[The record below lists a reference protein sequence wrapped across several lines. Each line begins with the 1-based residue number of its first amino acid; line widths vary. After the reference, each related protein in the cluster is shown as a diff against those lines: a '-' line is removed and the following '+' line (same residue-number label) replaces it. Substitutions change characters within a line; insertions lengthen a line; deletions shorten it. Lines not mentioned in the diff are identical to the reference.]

1 MAKALI
7 SRHKASIAV
16 LLCGMA
22 FGITGAMTINVRAAS
37 VVLPQ
42 IAPEGV
48 VQGEFEV
55 TTSAKGDETLIV
67 PLHVSAET
75 PRLAFRAQHVSGA
88 VRPIGY
94 SGYAEVRYDH
104 YTTQLTL
111 SDGSTWQFSTPGAT
125 SSSAT
130 TPKRS
135 PPLAWPGSGG
145 RLTNQLPT
153 VSPWTNL
160 RARVRRTSLTTATR
174 AASHQHIA
182 ATPATEPPAT
192 PHARVVRA
200 VGAAAELAASAAA
213 HRRPCRFSR

>member
-125 SSSAT
+125 WSSSDNAQ
-130 TPKRS
+130 K
-135 PPLAWPGSGG
+135 
-145 RLTNQLPT
+145 
-153 VSPWTNL
+153 
-160 RARVRRTSLTTATR
+160 
-174 AASHQHIA
+174 IA
-182 ATPATEPPAT
+182 ATGLARFWWPADQPVAYGVTMDESPCTCPTNFPDDCDAGGISSTHCGYSCNGTSCDTTCPSGACCWCGGRACCKCCGTPP
-192 PHARVVRA
+192 PVPVQ
-200 VGAAAELAASAAA
+200 
-213 HRRPCRFSR
+213 